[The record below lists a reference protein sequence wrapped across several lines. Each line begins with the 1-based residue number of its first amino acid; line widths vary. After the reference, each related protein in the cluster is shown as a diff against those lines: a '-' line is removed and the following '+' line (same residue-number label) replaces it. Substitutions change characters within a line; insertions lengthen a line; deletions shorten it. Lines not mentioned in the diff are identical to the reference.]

1 MTREQKLRYAQKTGG
16 MVGRMMTAITGNL
29 FTLDKVYWSGN
40 TYSFLLNISERT
52 NTIYYKQIITLPV
65 LSAITLEASKDY
77 ETKDLPPVFHMLT
90 KLENLTKGN

>member
-29 FTLDKVYWSGN
+29 FTLDKVLWTGN
-40 TYSFLLNISERT
+40 TYSFVYHISERVRT
-52 NTIYYKQIITLPV
+52 VYYKQIITLPV
-65 LSAITLEASKDY
+65 LSIIIVEAAKDY
-77 ETKDLPPVFHMLT
+77 ENKDLPPVFHMIT

>member
-29 FTLDKVYWSGN
+29 FTLDKALWTGN
-40 TYSFLLNISERT
+40 TYSFIYHINERVSS
-52 NTIYYKQIITLPV
+52 IYYKQIITLPV
-65 LSAITLEASKDY
+65 LAAITLEASKDY
-77 ETKDLPPVFHMLT
+77 DFKDLPPVFHMIS

>member
-65 LSAITLEASKDY
+65 LSAIILEASEDY
-77 ETKDLPPVFHMLT
+77 ETKDLPPVFHMIS
-90 KLENLTKGN
+90 KLETLTKGN

>member
-29 FTLDKVYWSGN
+29 FTLDKVYWSYH
-40 TYSFLLNISERT
+40 TYYFVFNISERT
-52 NTIYYKQIITLPV
+52 NIVYYKQIISTSV
-65 LSAITLEASKDY
+65 LYYIILEASKDY
-77 ETKDLPPVFHMLT
+77 ETKDLPSVFHMIT